1 MATALK
7 NQNESTNQ
15 NSPEELEEDAVL
27 VDRFP
32 EAVRVSR
39 FTFFS
44 VCVLSLAFVL
54 FSSMPLWHTDIWG
67 HLAYGRLIWETGSI
81 PDFAPFMPLASGMSF
96 IDTAWLSQITAFKM
110 FDIAGV
116 AGIKFLYAA
125 AITACM
131 TLLLYRVQQRTGSF
145 VWSMLCVAGFL
156 LCDWKQLG
164 IVRPQLAG
172 LLCFVTLFFF
182 MTSPTWK
189 KANWVLIPLLFIFW
203 ANLHGSFPVGLG
215 LIGCFLVGRAVD
227 VSWKARNWKAML
239 GDSGTRRYLILLEV
253 SAIAVLLNPYGLQL
267 YSEVFSFSSNS
278 NLADLIE
285 WNPLTLRMYQG
296 KTAALIALLL
306 VIASRFT
313 PRRISTTEVLLLVG
327 LGVSAMW
334 SSRMIIWWAP
344 VAAYYLAIHGAA
356 ICRWKL
362 KRLADPSGGKVFCAG
377 KWTIVS
383 IGMVWICFA
392 ITPMGSFM
400 LHGKLVDFK
409 RSVSEYT
416 PIGAVEYLKEKQ
428 IQGQLFNSME
438 LGDYLLWAGPENLN
452 IFANSHVHLLPR
464 EVWNHYLRISN
475 RAGDTEELLDRY
487 GVKTIVLDLPRRE
500 SLMKS
505 LTKEGV
511 WRVGYK
517 DGRSVVLLRADPIK

>member
-7 NQNESTNQ
+7 NQNESGNE
-15 NSPEELEEDAVL
+15 NSSEEHEEDAVL

-54 FSSMPLWHTDIWG
+54 FSSIPLWHTDIWG
-67 HLAYGRLIWETGSI
+67 HLAYGRLIWEMGSI
-81 PDFAPFMPLASGMSF
+81 PEFAPLMPLSSGMSF
-96 IDTAWLSQITAFKM
+96 IDTAWLSQISAFKM
-110 FDIAGV
+110 YEIAGV

-131 TLLLYRVQQRTGSF
+131 ALLLYRVQQRTGSF
-145 VWSMLCVAGFL
+145 IWSMVCISAFL

-172 LLCFVTLFFF
+172 LLCFVTLFFLL
-182 MTSPTWK
+182 TARNWR
-189 KANWVLIPLLFIFW
+189 KANWVLIPLLFVFW

-215 LIGCFLVGRAVD
+215 LIGCFLVGRAID
-227 VSWKARNWKAML
+227 VSWKMRNWKAML
-239 GDSGTRRYLILLEV
+239 GDSKTRRYLILLEL
-253 SAIAVLLNPYGLQL
+253 SAIAVLFNPYGLQL
-267 YSEVFSFSSNS
+267 YSEVFSFSSNP

-296 KTAALIALLL
+296 KAAGLITLLL

-313 PRRISTTEVLLLVG
+313 PRRISTAEVLLLVG
-327 LGVSAMW
+327 LGISALW

-362 KRLADPSGGKVFCAG
+362 KRLADPGAEKVFCAG

-383 IGMVWICFA
+383 VGVIWICFA
-392 ITPMGSFM
+392 VTPMGSVM
-400 LHGKLVDFK
+400 LHGKEVDFE
-409 RSVSEYT
+409 RSVSEST
-416 PIGAVEYLKEKQ
+416 PIGAVKYLKEKQ
-428 IQGQLFNSME
+428 IQGQVFNSME
-438 LGDYLLWAGPENLN
+438 LGDYLLWAGPENLD
-452 IFANSHVHLLPR
+452 IFANSHAHLLPR

-475 RAGDTEELLDRY
+475 LAGDAEELLDRY
-487 GVKTIVLDLPRRE
+487 GINTIVLDLPRRE
-500 SLMKS
+500 GLMKR
-505 LTKEGV
+505 LVKDGV

-517 DGRSVVLLRADPIK
+517 DGRSVVLLRNKPIQ